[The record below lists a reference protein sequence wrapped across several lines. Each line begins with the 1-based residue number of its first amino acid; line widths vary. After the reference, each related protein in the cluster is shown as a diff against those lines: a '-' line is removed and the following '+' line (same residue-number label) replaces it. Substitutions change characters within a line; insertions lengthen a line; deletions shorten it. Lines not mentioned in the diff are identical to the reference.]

1 MWRLTSLAAA
11 VAAATGLLPWSD
23 TTDVLTRMAPILVFL
38 VSVTVLAELAENA
51 LVFDI
56 AAREGAH
63 LARGRPLL
71 LFLLVAVLATATTAL
86 LGLDTTAVLLTP
98 VVLALA
104 DQLRLDP
111 LPFALLTVWLANTA
125 SLLLP
130 VSNLTNLLA
139 LRRLHLEPHEFLA
152 RMWLPTAVAVL
163 LTVLLLGLLYRAHLS
178 GRYIIPAHPGVPD
191 RVLFYAAALMC
202 LALVPALL
210 LGADPTVAV
219 TVAAALLV
227 AVFAARRPRV
237 LRPGLVPWRLA
248 LLVLGLAV
256 IVETVRIHGGD
267 RLVAAVTGDGQ
278 GAAGLLQVA
287 AVGAAASNVLNNLPA
302 YLAVE
307 PEAASSVNRLL
318 ALLVGTNVGPMVLLW
333 GSLATLL
340 WRERCRARGVH
351 VSAWQFARLGLVGV
365 PLVLVATTLSLL
377 VT

>member
-1 MWRLTSLAAA
+1 
-11 VAAATGLLPWSD
+11 
-23 TTDVLTRMAPILVFL
+23 
-38 VSVTVLAELAENA
+38 
-51 LVFDI
+51 
-56 AAREGAH
+56 
-63 LARGRPLL
+63 
-71 LFLLVAVLATATTAL
+71 AL

-139 LRRLHLEPHEFLA
+139 LRRLHLEPHAFLA

-163 LTVLLLGLLYRAHLS
+163 LTVLLLGLLYRAHLT
-178 GRYIIPAHPGVPD
+178 GRYIVPAHPGVPD
-191 RVLFYAAALMC
+191 RVLFSAAALMC

-227 AVFAARRPRV
+227 AVFAVRRPRV

-267 RLVAAVTGDGQ
+267 RLVATVTGDGQ
-278 GAAGLLQVA
+278 DAVGLLQVA
-287 AVGAAASNVLNNLPA
+287 GVGAAASNLLNNLPA